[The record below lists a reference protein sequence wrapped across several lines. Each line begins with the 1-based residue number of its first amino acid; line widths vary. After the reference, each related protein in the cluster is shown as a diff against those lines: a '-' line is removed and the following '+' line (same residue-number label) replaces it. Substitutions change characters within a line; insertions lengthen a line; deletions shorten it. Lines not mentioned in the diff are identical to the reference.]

1 MARQKILP
9 SKRKLDQSGEHEN
22 GKQKHKVGD
31 IRHENDLST
40 VTRLYSIALVFAV
53 LYSWSPSTSCTYGIN
68 MPSNIN
74 KIAADLSQFFHV
86 SSVFAKSVSPVSMH
100 MTERRVHA

>member
-1 MARQKILP
+1 MVNKNIKSVIFDTRMTLA
-9 SKRKLDQSGEHEN
+9 QSP
-22 GKQKHKVGD
+22 VFFP
-31 IRHENDLST
+31 
-40 VTRLYSIALVFAV
+40 IALVFAV
-53 LYSWSPSTSCTYGIN
+53 LYSWSPSTPCTYGLN

-86 SSVFAKSVSPVSMH
+86 SSVFAKSVSTVSLH